1 MKFGSFRASVE
12 NSYLK
17 MKQPSNWFE
26 HEKLIVKCLEQF
38 DLLKPDLKTQIQ
50 GVVTSEFDHAE
61 FFALAWAAVESAS
74 KIEGDY

>member
-61 FFALAWAAVESAS
+61 FFALAWAAVESAF
-74 KIEGDY
+74 KFEGNY

>member
-12 NSYLK
+12 NSYF
-17 MKQPSNWFE
+17 KQPNNWFE

-61 FFALAWAAVESAS
+61 FFALAWAAVGLES
-74 KIEGDY
+74 KFEGDY

>member
-26 HEKLIVKCLEQF
+26 YEN
-38 DLLKPDLKTQIQ
+38 
-50 GVVTSEFDHAE
+50 
-61 FFALAWAAVESAS
+61 
-74 KIEGDY
+74 